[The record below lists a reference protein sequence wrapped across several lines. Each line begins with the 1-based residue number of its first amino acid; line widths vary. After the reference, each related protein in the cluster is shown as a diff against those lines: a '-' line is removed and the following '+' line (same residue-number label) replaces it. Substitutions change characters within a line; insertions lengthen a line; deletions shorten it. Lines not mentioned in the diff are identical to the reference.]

1 MFRRSS
7 HTAERASCALCVM
20 PIYIHF
26 TSTGR
31 IELNRALFGVAET
44 GTFAPEDHAPLRVS
58 GIKSVI
64 RRVYQGLIRSKFR

>member
-1 MFRRSS
+1 
-7 HTAERASCALCVM
+7 M

-31 IELNRALFGVAET
+31 IELNRALFGVAQT
-44 GTFAPEDHAPLRVS
+44 GTFAPKDHAPFRVS

-64 RRVYQGLIRSKFR
+64 RRVFQGLIQSKFR